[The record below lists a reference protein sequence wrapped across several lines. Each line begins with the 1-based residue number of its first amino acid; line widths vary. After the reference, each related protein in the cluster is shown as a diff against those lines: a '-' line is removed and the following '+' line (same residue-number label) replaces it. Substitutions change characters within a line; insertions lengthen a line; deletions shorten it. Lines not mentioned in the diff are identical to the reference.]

1 MKLNIRGIS
10 LAMMAAFFVN
20 PSFASDKNTKQET
33 PPATQTTP
41 VATTKSPITPI
52 IPEATPVAADASE
65 NSSTLSLPLKDI
77 QRFATAVAQIKRYY
91 VKQVSDETLFTY
103 AIEGML
109 SNLDPHSA
117 YLDEEE
123 LQDLQTTTVGKFGG
137 IGIEVI
143 PQDGFIK
150 VISPIDDTPAYKAGI
165 KAGDLI
171 IRINNKL
178 VKDMTL
184 RDAINLIRGEPG
196 SKVNLV
202 VVRSGEKK
210 PLQFNVTREIIQV
223 HTVKSEM
230 LENGY
235 GYIRLSFFQAS
246 TSKDLINAID
256 KLKQEAGGQ
265 LKGIIIDL
273 RNNPGGLLDS
283 AIDITDDLLDSSALK
298 QYDGLI
304 VYTKGRIPDDDIK
317 AKATPGDI
325 LKNVPI
331 VVLINEGSASASE
344 IVAGAL
350 QDYKRA
356 LVLGKKSF
364 GKGSVQTVLPI
375 DNHTGIKL
383 TTALYYTPAG
393 RSIQAKGIE
402 PDITIPE
409 VKISNADDSF
419 ISIAEADLNR
429 HLNNGNEKTPEDKK
443 DNKDNKE
450 NTDTDVT
457 SMMDQAAV
465 TNNKSPSGDAKIS
478 NLLRSD
484 FQVYEALMI
493 LKGLY
498 QRNLR

>member
-1 MKLNIRGIS
+1 MKLTIRDTS
-10 LAMMAAFFVN
+10 LAMMAAFFIT
-20 PSFASDKNTKQET
+20 PSFATEKSST
-33 PPATQTTP
+33 PQTTSP
-41 VATTKSPITPI
+41 LPQSSIASAAAATE
-52 IPEATPVAADASE
+52 EAVSSSE

-91 VKQVSDETLFTY
+91 VKPVSDETLFTY

-117 YLDEEE
+117 YLDAEE

-165 KAGDLI
+165 KAGDMI

-202 VVRSGEKK
+202 IIRTGEKK

-223 HTVKSEM
+223 HTVKSEI

-246 TSKDLINAID
+246 TNKDLLNAIN
-256 KLKQEAGGQ
+256 KLKQESGGQ

-298 QYDGLI
+298 KYDGLI

-317 AKATPGDI
+317 AKATPGDV
-325 LKNVPI
+325 LKDVPI

-402 PDITIPE
+402 PDISIPE
-409 VKISNADDSF
+409 VKISNPDDSS
-419 ISIAEADLNR
+419 ISIAEADLNK
-429 HLNNGNEKTPEDKK
+429 HLNNGNDNNPDQKDKQDKK
-443 DNKDNKE
+443 DS
-450 NTDTDVT
+450 TDTDVT

-465 TNNKSPSGDAKIS
+465 VNDKNNTSDKKIS
-478 NLLRSD
+478 SLLRSD

-493 LKGLY
+493 LKSIS
-498 QRNLR
+498 QRHTD